1 MEPLT
6 ESTIRK
12 SFVNASRSEVAAMNL
27 PAGFA
32 DLEWEHLDQL
42 GWRDHKMPQRAYLV
56 LPVDGKAVGVLLRA
70 PELSAPKNRRVMCAL
85 CQDVYS
91 EEPVFLYVARR
102 AGQRGRDGNTVGT
115 LIHADFTCSANVR
128 AAVLPNPIHPDPELV
143 IAERISGL
151 RERSGQF
158 MRNVMAR

>member
-1 MEPLT
+1 METLS

-12 SFVNASRSEVAAMNL
+12 SFVNATRSEVAAMNL
-27 PAGFA
+27 PIGFESINWDA
-32 DLEWEHLDQL
+32 LDQL

-56 LPVDGKAVGVLLRA
+56 LPVDGRIRGILLRA

-85 CQDVYS
+85 CQDVFS
-91 EEPVFLYVARR
+91 EDEVFLYVARR

-128 AAVLPNPIHPDPELV
+128 AEVAPTPIHPDPDLV
-143 IAERISGL
+143 VAERTRGL
-151 RERSGQF
+151 QERTEQF
-158 MRNVMAR
+158 ARNVLEK